1 MLINDTILVSMSEEV
16 ANKYIKMQDVLLDDE
31 PCVDIVRVIYDLEHA
46 VKEFKKR
53 IIIQHINYCH
63 SGECEDPDLHI
74 ALIDDVKTILDYL
87 E

>member
-46 VKEFKKR
+46 VKEFKK
-53 IIIQHINYCH
+53 
-63 SGECEDPDLHI
+63 E
-74 ALIDDVKTILDYL
+74 
-87 E
+87 